1 MKNNTSS
8 PSLRILMLA
17 PEPFFQP
24 RGTPIS
30 IYFRLKVLSDLGHQ
44 VDLITYHLGEDKT
57 FARVKIYRIP
67 DLFGIRRIKIGP
79 SHAKLPLDILLFIKA
94 LWKMTTARYDLIFSH
109 EEGGWIGASLARLWG
124 VPHVYDMHS
133 SLPQQLKNYEFT
145 SSSLITGIFQ
155 FMERMVLKR
164 SRAVIVICPDL
175 KRIVKKEGFEKKAV
189 LLENFID
196 FNHHNHSDDEV

>member
-57 FARVKIYRIP
+57 FARVRIYRIP
-67 DLFGIRRIKIGP
+67 DIFGIRRIKIGP

-109 EEGGWIGASLARLWG
+109 EEGGWIGAPLARLWG

-175 KRIVKKEGFEKKAV
+175 KRIVKKEGFEKKAQSPQP
-189 LLENFID
+189 L
-196 FNHHNHSDDEV
+196 